1 MHVQNAL
8 HPDRTIPLMESMFAE
23 IESEMPRQRERWGA
37 PSESTFNTYKKRLR
51 EALLKKP
58 EMVKLN
64 FMDAFGMSRAE
75 VDELFTVE
83 TKYTE

>member
-1 MHVQNAL
+1 
-8 HPDRTIPLMESMFAE
+8 MESMFAE

-37 PSESTFNTYKKRLR
+37 PSERTFNTYKARLR

-75 VDELFTVE
+75 VDRLFTVE